1 MKKLAY
7 EAFNDSF
14 TAYGIPL
21 LIKKVYMLINQQ
33 HQLLHRKQEF

>member
-14 TAYGIPL
+14 TAYGI
-21 LIKKVYMLINQQ
+21 LINKKVYMLINQQ